1 MDKCRLAC
9 DISQEDAHLTAFP
22 EDNKV
27 DEDILHEDSE
37 DPSQLA
43 EDTNAV
49 KSNTSHDRGNSS
61 SNSNNMLQAQQPL
74 HRKTN
79 TNQRYNL
86 RNR

>member
-27 DEDILHEDSE
+27 DEDILNEDSE
-37 DPSQLA
+37 DPNQLA

-49 KSNTSHDRGNSS
+49 KSNS
-61 SNSNNMLQAQQPL
+61 
-74 HRKTN
+74 
-79 TNQRYNL
+79 
-86 RNR
+86 